1 MRAISSKKKEKKKE
15 RAPTKME
22 DLLEGQYRCLE
33 ILEVPEMEEKKVDIN
48 DAL

>member
-1 MRAISSKKKEKKKE
+1 MRAVSSKRKEKKKE
-15 RAPTKME
+15 RGPTKLE
-22 DLLEGQYRCLE
+22 NLLEGQYKCLK